1 MIAARLKALPLFS
14 VVCCLHFRGG
24 GFGALRRRRRGSNR
38 RHEDASL
45 HLAERCAHTPPS
57 ATTYREISPHQ
68 SLRDSFSG
76 GRSRLA
82 AAYRLR
88 FRAELKL
95 KRPTAV
101 LKYRNL
107 FAVSCFG
114 GDVQILCAYHKVLM
128 YNRLIYAFFS
138 ALIKREI
145 FTALYA

>member
-1 MIAARLKALPLFS
+1 MTASP
-14 VVCCLHFRGG
+14 RGEANCSLRPG
-24 GFGALRRRRRGSNR
+24 GEGGATRRMR
-38 RHEDASL
+38 ASL
-45 HLAERCAHTPPS
+45 TVCSYEIQSNCTKSQLVGRCAHTPPL
-57 ATTYREISPHQ
+57 ATTYRETSPHQ

-82 AAYRLR
+82 AAYRLC
-88 FRAELKL
+88 FGAELKS